1 MGGWQK
7 ARAVCWRAARD
18 TAARWPQHYGVLLLS
33 GLAGSGKTTFVSE
46 LELLIDTK
54 YRDLVQEKRKKPLIL
69 IKANLPT
76 LSNPLSNLVHE
87 TLAGPEY
94 NLRDTQIQDLRE
106 LARKGKVE
114 IIFLLDACAWARRFH
129 TRLRFIQVICGSL
142 ARR

>member
-1 MGGWQK
+1 MRVQTFDLLDK
-7 ARAVCWRAARD
+7 VDREFLRSKD
-18 TAARWPQHYGVLLLS
+18 KSVLLLS

-54 YRDLVQEKRKKPLIL
+54 YRDVVQASRKTPLVL
-69 IKANLPT
+69 IKSNLPT

-106 LARKGKVE
+106 LAREGKVE
-114 IIFLLDACAWARRFH
+114 IIFLLDACAQARV
-129 TRLRFIQVICGSL
+129 TRCLRLG
-142 ARR
+142 